1 MLRHKGDTCSLH
13 FRDFRPGVKS
23 SIRQWNEAQ
32 SRHEAVFCWTDLPGS
47 HFKPTPLEDTV
58 SLNWT
63 YPSMASGLQQ
73 SNLVG
78 CHYSIIT
85 KSTAAFAQY
94 CDTVI
99 LKPPEDDTWQVANTH
114 LQSWWVPRRHVCLC
128 GKRHWSPG
136 KEQMGA
142 FAAFLPHTLP
152 LTLPGG
158 SITAHNKHPVFGSEA
173 QEVSVYCCSACVS
186 GPPHHVGKPKAGMR
200 L

>member
-1 MLRHKGDTCSLH
+1 MRWFSVGQIYQDHILNLHCLKIQCPWTGPIHPWPAGCTSQTWPGGMSLQRYNKIYWEVLH
-13 FRDFRPGVKS
+13 SF
-23 SIRQWNEAQ
+23 
-32 SRHEAVFCWTDLPGS
+32 
-47 HFKPTPLEDTV
+47 
-58 SLNWT
+58 
-63 YPSMASGLQQ
+63 
-73 SNLVG
+73 
-78 CHYSIIT
+78 
-85 KSTAAFAQY
+85 
-94 CDTVI
+94 DTVI